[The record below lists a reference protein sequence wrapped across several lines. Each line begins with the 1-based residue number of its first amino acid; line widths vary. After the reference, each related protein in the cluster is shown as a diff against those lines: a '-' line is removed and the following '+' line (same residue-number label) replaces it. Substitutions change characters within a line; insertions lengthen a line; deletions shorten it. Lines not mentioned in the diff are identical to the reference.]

1 MLLMI
6 ENAVGEGFR
15 TLGIGM
21 MTVVGV
27 LALLMAVLYLLIP
40 LFSKIAKKAPRK
52 KKTKKT
58 DAPAPV
64 AASPAQVTVE
74 ENESD
79 IVAAIIAAIASESGR
94 APASLRVVSFK
105 RIK

>member
-15 TLGIGM
+15 TLGIGILI
-21 MTVVGV
+21 VVGV

-40 LFSKIAKKAPRK
+40 LFSKIANKQPK
-52 KKTKKT
+52 KKSGKT
-58 DAPAPV
+58 IVPAPAAPAPV
-64 AASPAQVTVE
+64 TAPD
-74 ENESD
+74 SD
-79 IVAAIIAAIASESGR
+79 DDGDVAAAIIAAISAESGR

>member
-6 ENAVGEGFR
+6 ENAVGEGFK
-15 TLGIGM
+15 TLGIGLM
-21 MTVVGV
+21 IVVGV

-40 LFSKIAKKAPRK
+40 LFKKIANKQPKKPKEQSAP
-52 KKTKKT
+52 
-58 DAPAPV
+58 P
-64 AASPAQVTVE
+64 SPALAVE
-74 ENESD
+74 TPAAEDESD
-79 IVAAIIAAIASESGR
+79 IVAAIIAAISAESGR